1 MDNDSIT
8 SKIHNYAL
16 EEIMGERFGRYSKY
30 IIQDR
35 AIPDVRD
42 GLKPVQRRIIFAMYR
57 DKNTYDKQFKKCANA
72 VGNVMGKFHPH
83 GDSSIY
89 EALVRMSQEWK
100 QNHIL
105 VSVDGNNGSID
116 GDGPAA
122 MRYTEC
128 RLAKISEELL
138 KDIDKDTVNMAWNY
152 SDTIKEPTVLP
163 AKFPNL
169 LVNGSS
175 GISAGYATNIPPHN
189 LNEVIDA
196 TIKRIDSPNCKFES
210 IMEIIKGPD
219 FPTGGVVEGIE
230 DIKQAFKTGKGKV
243 VVKAKYEFVKNK
255 GKEQI
260 IITEIPFEVNK
271 QELVKKIDDIRLDK
285 KIDGIAEVRDESD
298 KDDFVRIAI
307 DLKAGAD
314 KDLVINYLLKNT
326 QLQCN
331 YAYNMVVIANRR
343 PKLLGIVE
351 ILDAYIEHLKDVI
364 KKRSAFDLAVARK
377 ELHIAEGLIKALSI
391 LDEVIAT
398 IRASKNKA
406 DAKINLQDK
415 FGFSDVQAEA
425 IVVLQLYKL
434 TNTDVVE
441 LEEKVANLKKII
453 AALEEILASENKL
466 NLVAKD
472 ELRKIKK
479 EYGRER
485 RTEIKEEITE
495 INISAEDLIV
505 KENVMVVLTKQG
517 YIKKV
522 PMKSYAAGNGDETA
536 LKPGDYVLN
545 IYETNTVNKIA
556 IFTKLGNYIF
566 IPVND
571 IPWSKW
577 KDLGKHVSNLVTLD
591 PNDEVLTSYVVTSQ
605 TEDNNIIFVTKD
617 GMVKRSPL
625 SSFIVSR
632 YTKSYTAMKLKD
644 KDFITNIT
652 LEKENVILV
661 TKSGY
666 YISYKAKEIPLVTTK
681 SGGVKGINLKD
692 DEVIAGLCYDE
703 TSEFINV
710 FTNKCT
716 AKRIRLADLSQLSR
730 AKRGSTL
737 IKKVKTNPYNIINA
751 LVTTT
756 KDKIGLTYLE
766 DIGVLKNTD
775 ISILDLEST
784 GSSIAKKQ
792 FMSSF
797 VFTNIEKIEEDKPNT
812 KKKTKSKEEEHQEE
826 LEFIDSFKI

>member
-105 VSVDGNNGSID
+105 VSIDGNNGSID
-116 GDGPAA
+116 GDGAAA

-138 KDIDKDTVNMAWNY
+138 KDIDKDTVNMTWNY
-152 SDTIKEPTVLP
+152 SDTLKEPTVLP

-189 LNEVIDA
+189 LSEVIDA

-230 DIKQAFKTGKGKV
+230 DIKRAFKTGKGKV

-260 IITEIPFEVNK
+260 IISEIPFEVNK

-298 KDDFVRIAI
+298 KDDLVRIVL

-314 KDLVINYLLKNT
+314 KELVINYLLKNT

-331 YAYNMVVIANRR
+331 YTYNMVVISNRR

-351 ILDAYIEHLKDVI
+351 ILDAYINHLKDVI
-364 KKRSAFDLAVARK
+364 KKRSAFDLEVARK
-377 ELHIAEGLIKALSI
+377 DLHISEGLIKALSI

-406 DAKINLQDK
+406 DSKVNLQNK
-415 FGFSDVQAEA
+415 FGFTENQAEA

-441 LEEKVANLKKII
+441 LEERVKNLLKII
-453 AALEEILASENKL
+453 AGLEEILASEAKL
-466 NLVAKD
+466 NTVAKE

-522 PMKSYAAGNGDETA
+522 PMKSYSASNGDETA
-536 LKPGDYVLN
+536 LKPGDYVIN
-545 IYETNTVNKIA
+545 IYETNTINKIA

-591 PNDEVLTSYVVTSQ
+591 PNDEVKTSYIVTNQ
-605 TEDNNIIFVTKD
+605 TEENNIIFVTKD

-632 YTKSYTAMKLKD
+632 YTKAYTAMKLKD
-644 KDFITNIT
+644 NDYITNIS
-652 LEKENVILV
+652 LEKENVLLV

-692 DEVIAGLCYDE
+692 DEVVSGLSYDDS
-703 TSEFINV
+703 SEFINI

-797 VFTNIEKIEEDKPNT
+797 VFANIEKVEEDNPD
-812 KKKTKSKEEEHQEE
+812 KKKKSKSKEEAHQEE
-826 LEFIDSFKI
+826 LEFIDSFKL

>member
-152 SDTIKEPTVLP
+152 SDTLKEPTVLP

-189 LNEVIDA
+189 LSEVIDA
-196 TIKRIDSPNCKFES
+196 TIKRIDSPNCKFDS

-230 DIKQAFKTGKGKV
+230 DIKRAFKTGKGKV

-351 ILDAYIEHLKDVI
+351 ILDAYIDHLKDVI
-364 KKRSAFDLAVARK
+364 KKRSAFDLEVARK
-377 ELHIAEGLIKALSI
+377 ELHISEGLIKALSI

-406 DAKINLQDK
+406 DAKVNLQNK
-415 FGFSDVQAEA
+415 YGFTENQAEA

-441 LEEKVANLKKII
+441 LEEKVKNLLRII
-453 AALEEILASENKL
+453 AGLEEILASEAKL
-466 NLVAKD
+466 NIVAKD

-495 INISAEDLIV
+495 ISISAEDLIV

-522 PMKSYAAGNGDETA
+522 PMKSYSAANGDETA

-545 IYETNTVNKIA
+545 IYETNTINKIA
-556 IFTKLGNYIF
+556 IFTKLGNYIY

-591 PNDEVLTSYVVTSQ
+591 PNDEVLTSYIVTNQ

-632 YTKSYTAMKLKD
+632 YTKAYTAMKLKEND
-644 KDFITNIT
+644 YITNIS

-692 DEVIAGLCYDE
+692 DEVIAGLSYDDS
-703 TSEFINV
+703 SEFINI

-716 AKRIRLADLSQLSR
+716 AKRIRITDLSQLSR

-737 IKKVKTNPYNIINA
+737 IKKVKTNPYSIINA

-766 DIGVLKNTD
+766 DIGILKNTD

-792 FMSSF
+792 FINSF
-797 VFTNIEKIEEDKPNT
+797 VFTNIEKIEEDKPNC
-812 KKKTKSKEEEHQEE
+812 KKKNKSKEEEHQEE
-826 LEFIDSFKI
+826 LEFLDSFKI